1 MMENKFTPRAEES
14 LRLAQ
19 EAAEEM
25 GHGYVG
31 SEHLLLGL
39 MREEEGIA
47 HRVLEEAGLTDDMIC
62 DVLHRSVGTGLSG
75 AAPSQGLTPRA
86 KSAVELA
93 VSEAS
98 RTGAGYIG
106 TEHLLMGLLR
116 EGNNMAIRVLRTV
129 GIDPKKLYSAV
140 VKKINEAPRAAAA
153 AGGNSAA
160 PSREDGKKGGALAE
174 FTRDLTEA
182 ARSGKL
188 DPVIGREKEIARVIQ
203 ILSRRTKNNPVL
215 IGEPGVGKTAIA
227 EGLAQRIAS
236 ADVPEE
242 LLNKKLLS
250 LDLSGMVAGTK
261 YRGEFE
267 ERIKNALDEVKK
279 DGNVILFIDE
289 LHTIVGAGSAEGA
302 VDAANIIKPALGR
315 GEIRVVGATTLNEYR
330 KYIEKDAA
338 LERRFQPVTVGE
350 PSAED
355 TVAILK
361 GLRDKYEAH
370 HKLTITDEAL
380 EAAVSL
386 SRRYINDR
394 FLPDKAID
402 LMDEAASQVRMKA
415 ESASPDLKSLEEK
428 IAALHREKAEAITA
442 QDYEKAAQL
451 RDIEKNY
458 TDQVE
463 IERDNWRRKLSQN
476 RGTVTADDIANVVA
490 GWTGIPVN
498 RLTEDESLR
507 LLRLEE
513 TLHQRV
519 VGQDEAVTAVAR
531 AIRRGRV
538 GLKDPKRPIGSF
550 LFLGPTGVGK
560 TELCKALAEAMFGD
574 ENAMIR
580 IDMSEYMERHTV
592 SRLVGSPPGYVGHEE
607 GGQLTEKVRRKP
619 YSVVLFDEIEKAH
632 EDVWNILLQILE
644 DGIVTDSQG
653 RRVDFKNTVIVMTSN
668 VGAKNIT
675 AAENAPLGFDGSEK
689 QKEAN
694 EAARFARIR
703 EAVMAEL
710 KRTFKP
716 EFLNRIDET
725 IVFRQLTEE
734 DIVKIAHRML
744 SVTGKRMAQQGI
756 TLVSDEDAVAALA
769 KDGFD
774 AEYGARP
781 LRRSIQNTVE
791 DAVAEQMLEGKLKYG
806 DTAKVTLHD
815 GKVVVEKIPAAE
827 AQAEAIAEEA
837 EEAAGEAESPA
848 EAAEDSPDHPQS
860 AE

>member
-1 MMENKFTPRAEES
+1 MTHENQFTPRAEEA

-31 SEHLLLGL
+31 TEHILLGL
-39 MREEEGIA
+39 MREENGIA
-47 HRVLEEAGLTDDMIC
+47 HRVMREYGMTEDMIC
-62 DVLHRSVGTGLSG
+62 TVLERSVGKGLSG

-93 VSEAS
+93 VSEAM
-98 RTGAGYIG
+98 RMGAACIG

-116 EGNNMAIRVLRTV
+116 EGSNMAIRVLETV
-129 GIDPKKLYSAV
+129 GIDPKKMYSSV
-140 VKKINEAPRAAAA
+140 VQKINEGPRAAA
-153 AGGNSAA
+153 GGSM
-160 PSREDGKKGGALAE
+160 PLSHREDGKKGKTLAE

-182 ARSGKL
+182 ARQGKL
-188 DPVIGREKEIARVIQ
+188 DPVIGREKEIQRVIQ

-227 EGLAQRIAS
+227 EGLAQRIAA

-242 LLNKKLLS
+242 LLDKRVLS

-267 ERIKNALDEVKK
+267 ERIKKTIDEVKK
-279 DGNVILFIDE
+279 AGNVILFIDE

-302 VDAANIIKPALGR
+302 VDAANILKPALSR

-338 LERRFQPVTVGE
+338 LERRFQPVTVAE
-350 PSAED
+350 PTPETAIE
-355 TVAILK
+355 ILK

-370 HKLTITDEAL
+370 HKLAITDEAV
-380 EAAVSL
+380 EAAVRL
-386 SRRYINDR
+386 SVRYINDR

-402 LMDEAASQVRMKA
+402 LMDEAASRVRMDA
-415 ESASPDLKSLEEK
+415 ESASPELKSLEEK
-428 IAALHREKAEAITA
+428 IAALRKEKAEVLAA

-451 RDIEKNY
+451 RDIEQNY
-458 TDQVE
+458 LEQAE
-463 IERDNWRRKLSQN
+463 IERENWRKNLAVN
-476 RGTVTADDIANVVA
+476 RGTVGEEDIAKVVA
-490 GWTGIPVN
+490 GWTGIPVT
-498 RLTEDESLR
+498 RLTEDESQRMLK
-507 LLRLEE
+507 LEE
-513 TLHQRV
+513 VLHQRV
-519 VGQDEAVTAVAR
+519 VGQDEAVTAVAK
-531 AIRRGRV
+531 AIRRSRV

-560 TELCKALAEAMFGD
+560 TELCKALAEVMFGS
-574 ENAMIR
+574 ENDMIR
-580 IDMSEYMERHTV
+580 IDMSEYMEKHTV

-653 RRVDFKNTVIVMTSN
+653 RRVDFKNTIIVMTSN
-668 VGAKNIT
+668 VGARNIT
-675 AAENAPLGFDGSEK
+675 AADKPLGFDGRETEADEK
-689 QKEAN
+689 
-694 EAARFARIR
+694 ARFDRIKQ
-703 EAVMAEL
+703 AVMDEL
-710 KRTFKP
+710 RRTFKP

-734 DIVKIAHRML
+734 DIRRIAQRML
-744 SVTGKRMAQQGI
+744 EITGKRMAQQGI
-756 TLVSDEDAVAALA
+756 TLLADDEAVTALA

-774 AEYGARP
+774 PQYGARP
-781 LRRSIQNTVE
+781 LRRAIQNEVE
-791 DAVAEQMLEGKLKYG
+791 DAVAEQMLEGKLQSG
-806 DTAKVTLHD
+806 DTAHICLQD
-815 GKVVVEKIPAAE
+815 GKVTIEKAAAPAQE
-827 AQAEAIAEEA
+827 APADT
-837 EEAAGEAESPA
+837 AAV
-848 EAAEDSPDHPQS
+848 
-860 AE
+860 